1 MNVILK
7 EPLLEALS
15 NSIVRLRFRKK
26 DGTIREMRATTQ
38 NSYVQPLLKPVD
50 PNKPERKKNP
60 NVQAVVDVDLNEF
73 RSFTWDSLIDW
84 GKEK

>member
-1 MNVILK
+1 MTVILK

-15 NSIVRLRFRKK
+15 TSIVRLRFMKK

-50 PNKPERKKNP
+50 SNKPERKKNP

-84 GKEK
+84 GKES